1 MLGRRR
7 SGFRVSPCTS
17 GKRLGV
23 SITHNVELFWLSLL
37 NGALPDMPMMP
48 EGWGAIPLLG
58 LLALGV
64 VAWLSVFV

>member
-1 MLGRRR
+1 
-7 SGFRVSPCTS
+7 
-17 GKRLGV
+17 LGV